1 MKDKEKQIKYIDGKI
16 YYNGEHIGYI
26 EFSFYEDIK
35 ALGFGNFE
43 IIDKRKGYGTLVIK
57 DISDILPSK
66 KYGAFYSDYYTYIEF
81 TDDNY
86 TKANYYCSD
95 VNGSSSSTTDYTVTI
110 SPRSDGTARI
120 FIEKGKVDSI
130 KYTEKYILIMLQ
142 KNKYS
147 NISLPYSAID
157 NEEQLQEIDS
167 LFKHYTQKSD
177 NA

>member
-1 MKDKEKQIKYIDGKI
+1 MSQWLNRWWWLIALPIFVQLFLGLTNNIVYL
-16 YYNGEHIGYI
+16 YT
-26 EFSFYEDIK
+26 SFITIF
-35 ALGFGNFE
+35 L
-43 IIDKRKGYGTLVIK
+43 
-57 DISDILPSK
+57 ILPP
-66 KYGAFYSDYYTYIEF
+66 AFLFLYYFYALTTEARISIQNKHLEF
-81 TDDNY
+81 NDDGISIIFESESEEIPS
-86 TKANYYCSD
+86 AN
-95 VNGSSSSTTDYTVTI
+95 
-110 SPRSDGTARI
+110 PI
-120 FIEKGKVDSI
+120 FIEKGKVTSI